1 MAPTTLSLANKT
13 AIVTGSGRENGIG
26 AAIAVALAQNGAR
39 VVVNYVS
46 DASAARAAKV
56 VANIE
61 ALGAEAIAI
70 QADVSSPEG
79 ASTLVNNT
87 RSRFA
92 TDKIDILSMPAPYQ
106 NHHEQT
112 PPSVWILTPP
122 PSLQSTTPARAPG
135 RGNSSST

>member
-1 MAPTTLSLANKT
+1 MAPTTLSLAGKT

-46 DASAARAAKV
+46 EASAVRAAKV
-56 VANIE
+56 IANIT

-79 ASTLVNNT
+79 ASKLVNNT
-87 RSRFA
+87 QSGFA
-92 TDKIDILSMPAPYQ
+92 TDKIDILSMPAPYPNPQ
-106 NHHEQT
+106 KQS
-112 PPSVWILTPP
+112 SVCILTSP
-122 PSLQSTTPARAPG
+122 PSLQSTTPARVPG